1 MRHFAKVMALG
12 LSVIGIVLL
21 SGCVKVGVDMAVAP
35 DGSSSATMLMGIDK
49 NLEEMG
55 EPSGNPFAE
64 LASGPDA
71 KRWKVREY
79 TEGNWKMVEAV
90 GKAAPGE
97 MLFTDEDAP
106 KLTVRT
112 GQHRLTTRYNITL
125 QAGMPEDLGDAAAA
139 GGDEQMAKLVG
150 AMMGSMEFKFALTGP
165 GQVVATTGTITG
177 PGRAEWNLGVKDL
190 SAKAI
195 PDFKVTTELVN
206 WTNLGRLADQIAAR
220 GAMYDAGIRLADAV
234 DRRLLPNP
242 PANIRASDKL
252 SAADYEALLEIIER
266 LDGQLS
272 PEATTAVMH
281 RTGLSDE
288 DVTPAKVQ
296 NAHARLMKADLQS
309 LVEKSATTAA
319 VQVITGK

>member
-1 MRHFAKVMALG
+1 MRHFAKVMAVG
-12 LSVIGIVLL
+12 LSMIGIVLL
-21 SGCVKVGVDMAVAP
+21 SGCVKVGVDMTVAP

-55 EPSGNPFAE
+55 EATSNPFAD
-64 LASGPDA
+64 LAKGPDA

-97 MLFTDEDAP
+97 KLFTDEDAP

-112 GQHRLTTRYNITL
+112 GQHRLTTRYTLTL
-125 QAGMPEDLGDAAAA
+125 QAAMPEGIDEAPAAE
-139 GGDEQMAKLVG
+139 GDEQMAKLMG

-165 GQVVATTGTITG
+165 GQVVATTGTTTG

-190 SAKAI
+190 SGKAM

-220 GAMYDAGIRLADAV
+220 GAMYDAGVRLADAV

-242 PANIRASDKL
+242 PANIMAKDKL
-252 SAADYEALLEIIER
+252 GAADYEALLGIIER
-266 LDGQLS
+266 LDEQLS
-272 PEATTAVMH
+272 PEAVTAVLEK
-281 RTGLSDE
+281 TGLSDE

-296 NAHARLMKADLQS
+296 NAHARLTKADLQAQ
-309 LVEKSATTAA
+309 VEKSAAA
-319 VQVITGK
+319 AAIQVITGK